1 MDVRIDRQGTV
12 AKDAWSLNGVL
23 QQFFLCQVKNP
34 AAVAKWTCEHK
45 VNCRLRQEKAA
56 WAVSAWLVAR
66 GNKEEQGWKE
76 MQDRK
81 KGILVV
87 SFGTSYEETRKK
99 TIDRIEEDVRESYRD
114 YQVYRA
120 WTSGMIR
127 RKLQKRDGI
136 FIHDV
141 KGAMEQMKQDGIK
154 EVIIQPTHMI
164 NGIENQLMTEDV
176 LSYKDEFEKIEIGA
190 PLLTSQED
198 SDRVVKAMADIYS
211 PTGEDALVLM
221 GHGSEH
227 YSNSIYA
234 ALDYQFKDEGHSN
247 IFIGTVEAYPAIES
261 LIRQVEKRGVKR
273 VILAP
278 FMVVAGDHA
287 TNDLAGDEEDSWKKR
302 FEAAGYEVRCVL
314 RGLGEYEE
322 IRDIY
327 MDHIEACVER
337 LEA

>member
-1 MDVRIDRQGTV
+1 M
-12 AKDAWSLNGVL
+12 
-23 QQFFLCQVKNP
+23 
-34 AAVAKWTCEHK
+34 
-45 VNCRLRQEKAA
+45 QEK
-56 WAVSAWLVAR
+56 R
-66 GNKEEQGWKE
+66 
-76 MQDRK
+76 

-99 TIDRIEEDVRESYRD
+99 TIDRIEEDVRKSYQEYR
-114 YQVYRA
+114 VYRA

-127 RKLQKRDGI
+127 RKLQERDGILIPGVKAALEQMKRDGI
-136 FIHDV
+136 R
-141 KGAMEQMKQDGIK
+141 

-164 NGIENQLMTEDV
+164 NGIENQLMTEDAF
-176 LSYKDEFEKIEIGA
+176 SFESEFEKIEIGA

-198 SDRVVKAMADIYS
+198 SDRIVKAMADIYS
-211 PTGEDALVLM
+211 PDGEEALVLM

-261 LIRQVEKRGVKR
+261 LVRQVKKRGVKR

-287 TNDLAGDEEDSWKKR
+287 TNDLAGEEENSWKSR
-302 FEAAGYEVRCVL
+302 FEADGYEVRCVL
-314 RGLGEYEE
+314 RGLGEYEKIRE
-322 IRDIY
+322 IYI
-327 MDHIEACVER
+327 DHIGACAER